1 MFCALQGIQQSSRRL
16 ITNNNFSE
24 QGDLLFLFDRI
35 CSIDY
40 HKNIKNFADLLK
52 KGDFMP
58 TLKSEF
64 VDRIEPQKTFWE
76 KYNDLDSGSA
86 TIVFYGEGGIGKTRL
101 LGELSKEFAP
111 EIQNLAQDVA
121 YAHYDFE
128 NIFDTRT
135 ILLSIKYQLD
145 KQGFTFPLFEIGNF
159 YYSLKIENLNADD
172 LPKIKKFVDKSQV
185 LRGITTGIDFVMLG
199 ASMGMSTTFA
209 VISAISKKIFE
220 WLITKKLK
228 AEILRRF
235 ELAIEDAAPNK
246 IYKLLPELFALD
258 IKNYFENANHHK
270 KALVVF
276 FDTYEKLVNEAK
288 MIYEERV
295 RDLWLRGEGNGIM
308 SIVPNTLWIIA
319 GRTNLQWSSAHAN
332 IPVQSIK
339 LAALSENDS
348 KALLEKSGVENSNLR
363 DGIAKLT
370 QGSPIF
376 LTLCLDIYHAYKDS
390 HNGDEPDISKFDAG
404 REKVVRR
411 VLKYTDAQTQ
421 ETIKF
426 LCALNIYTDDI
437 ACEIGDKTIVFNDT
451 IYEQTKNFSFLH
463 SEEIIIDDFTAT
475 VYSFDKTVQA
485 DLFPS
490 CSERLIKKIKKFAN
504 EYFNEA
510 LQKLPNTGGEFIFNL
525 MYWTKL
531 LARYIEPNDADF
543 IKQYSENISAY
554 VSELMDS
561 AKFDDIQNIIDAYFE
576 KVINCNETDTMPYAL
591 FELETARLKFAQGF
605 YQEAADYSKSA
616 YEKFLALTDEEEPQT
631 LDAMAHLARSL
642 NALGKYQEALEL
654 QKNLLELY
662 RDIFG
667 DKNSKTVGAMHNLAV
682 SLNNL
687 ELHERYE
694 EALKLLEK
702 VLKFYR
708 KTRGDKHPDTILA
721 TRNLISTLNNLG
733 RYEKSLE
740 LQKQVL
746 DYYAETFGGK
756 HPKTIDAMNNLAAI
770 LFNLERHAEE
780 IELRQKVFE
789 LYSEVLGAD
798 HPKTIHAMGSLAMS
812 FSSSGNF
819 NESIK
824 LVRQILKISGEI
836 AANDEILGNTMAVA
850 YCLNHFIKNA
860 TLRAEALE
868 LVRQALNTLKKFDYH
883 KNPITTITSVNLQ
896 FLSYT
901 LTDLGYNE
909 EASECERY
917 ALNLPE
923 LEFDFE
929 NDPFFNELDD
939 LFNQWLAD
947 NGIDLTKNNPVETK

>member
-1 MFCALQGIQQSSRRL
+1 M
-16 ITNNNFSE
+16 
-24 QGDLLFLFDRI
+24 
-35 CSIDY
+35 SI
-40 HKNIKNFADLLK
+40 FE
-52 KGDFMP
+52 
-58 TLKSEF
+58 SEF

-76 KYNDLDSGSA
+76 NYDKISAESA

-101 LGELSKEFAP
+101 LKELSREFNP
-111 EIQNLAQDVA
+111 EIQNLAQEVA

-199 ASMGMSTTFA
+199 ASMGMSTTVA
-209 VISAISKKIFE
+209 VFSMISKKIFE
-220 WLITKKLK
+220 WLITRKLK

-235 ELAIEDAAPNK
+235 KVAIDDDAPNT
-246 IYKLLPELFALD
+246 IYELLPELFALD
-258 IKNYFENANHHK
+258 IKGYFENANHRK
-270 KALVVF
+270 KALVMF
-276 FDTYEKLVNEAK
+276 LDTYEKLASEAK

-295 RDLWLRGEGNGIM
+295 RDLWLRGAVSGIM
-308 SIVPNTLWIIA
+308 SIVPNTLWVIC
-319 GRTNLQWSSAHAN
+319 GRTNLQWNFAHAD
-332 IPVQSIK
+332 IPVQSVK

-376 LTLCLDIYHAYKDS
+376 LTLCLDIYRAYLDS
-390 HNGDEPDISKFDAG
+390 HNGDEPDISKFAAG
-404 REKVVRR
+404 REKVVNRI
-411 VLKYTDAQTQ
+411 LKYMDAQTQ

-426 LCALNIYTDDI
+426 LCALNFYTDDI
-437 ACEIGDKTIVFNDT
+437 ACEIGDKAIVFNDT
-451 IYEQTKNFSFLH
+451 IYEQTKIFSFIH

-475 VYSFDKTVQA
+475 VYTFDKTIQA
-485 DLFPS
+485 DLLPN

-510 LQKLPNTGGEFIFNL
+510 LPKLPSTGGEFIFNL

-543 IKQYSENISAY
+543 VEQYSENISAY
-554 VSELMDS
+554 VSKLMDF
-561 AKFDDIQNIIDAYFE
+561 AKFDDIQNVIGVYFA
-576 KVINCNETDTMPYAL
+576 KVINFDETDTTAHAL
-591 FELETARLKFAQGF
+591 FEFETARLKFAQGL
-605 YQEAADYSKSA
+605 YQESADYSKSA
-616 YEKFLALTDEEEPQT
+616 YEKFLELTDEEEPQT
-631 LDAMAHLARSL
+631 LDAMAHLAISL
-642 NALGKYQEALEL
+642 NALGKYREALEL

-667 DKNSKTVGAMHNLAV
+667 DKNSKTVGAMHTLARIFANLGLYEQEIEIGSKALALEEKVLENYRENFGGRNTKTISAMHNLAA

-708 KTRGDKHPDTILA
+708 KNRGEKHPDTILA
-721 TRNLISTLNNLG
+721 TQNLITTLNHLG
-733 RYEKSLE
+733 RYEESLE

-746 DYYAETFGGK
+746 NYYAETFGDK
-756 HPKTIDAMNNLAAI
+756 HPRTIDAMNNLAAI
-770 LFNLERHAEE
+770 LFNLERHTDE
-780 IELRQKVFE
+780 IELRQKILE
-789 LYSEVLGAD
+789 LYREILGAD
-798 HPKTIHAMGSLAMS
+798 HPKTLHAMGSLAIS

-819 NESIK
+819 DKSIK

-836 AANDEILGNTMAVA
+836 DTTDEILGNTMALA
-850 YCLNHFIKNA
+850 YCLNDFLNNA
-860 TLRAEALE
+860 AFRAEAIE
-868 LVRQALNTLKKFDYH
+868 LVRQALDILKKFNYH
-883 KNPITTITSVNLQ
+883 KSPETTVASVNLQ
-896 FLSYT
+896 ILSYT

-909 EASECERY
+909 EAAEIERY
-917 ALNLPE
+917 ALSLPE
-923 LEFDFE
+923 QEFDFE
-929 NDPFFNELDD
+929 NDPFFNELED
-939 LFNQWLAD
+939 LFNQCLAD
-947 NGIDLTKNNPVETK
+947 NGIDLSKNNSVEAE